1 MPWCVTYVHTYARM
15 CMSKCKDMYVRTYR
29 QLLLLFFFTLFA
41 TWRSYASVHA
51 YALAR
56 SYDRRQFIQ
65 KPSPQ
70 HAHVDRI
77 HQNQQ
82 HAHMYDFMYVRTYGM
97 IYVYSWTAGACG
109 AQCAHL
115 IINKN
120 HIRVRICSFCNETIH
135 LSTTPTH
142 QTILSV

>member
-1 MPWCVTYVHTYARM
+1 MVDFLG
-15 CMSKCKDMYVRTYR
+15 SKIVDAYKTGNSETNHDQSRLMWDPKPI
-29 QLLLLFFFTLFA
+29 QLC
-41 TWRSYASVHA
+41 
-51 YALAR
+51 
-56 SYDRRQFIQ
+56 
-65 KPSPQ
+65 
-70 HAHVDRI
+70 

-82 HAHMYDFMYVRTYGM
+82 HAHMYDFMHVRTY
-97 IYVYSWTAGACG
+97 IRYDIYSWTAGACG

-120 HIRVRICSFCNETIH
+120 HIRVCICSFCNETIH